1 MNDLKIYK
9 DFLINPITFFVD
21 DMNDELTF
29 GFTNNHKTVDYNI
42 SLIYSLVGNYDES
55 LKQSKNGLTC
65 VFPIGRFIVILKISK
80 DKTTKEMIFLDF
92 RAQYSTFENMA
103 GYFSDNILKSIKKI
117 KYEWNEMYSDDME
130 FLVGIAHAYN

>member
-1 MNDLKIYK
+1 MSDLKIYK

-29 GFTNNHKTVDYNI
+29 GYTNNHKTVDYNI

-65 VFPIGRFIVILKISK
+65 VFPVGRFIVILKISK
-80 DKTTKEMIFLDF
+80 DKTIKEMIFLDF
-92 RAQYSTFENMA
+92 RAQYSTFEDMA
-103 GYFSDNILKSIKKI
+103 GLFSDNILKSIKKI